1 MSSQQI
7 ISNCHRLIYP
17 VTLPWLLC
25 LSSHLLWFFSP
36 WFSYSVI
43 YTAFQKPFH
52 PETADPINM
61 HACHLQIWSTHK
73 CKSECIAV
81 LCWVAGATSCLGSP
95 VRGDSTCVWTL
106 GGRHT
111 LWFIIWRTI
120 FHLKVCAYDSLVLF
134 CLFVLIWNS
143 PVYQLTVNVMP
154 PSQSQID
161 FADAIVGHNPYQNS

>member
-7 ISNCHRLIYP
+7 ISNCHRLVYP

-25 LSSHLLWFFSP
+25 LSSHLLWFFSSMI
-36 WFSYSVI
+36 FIQCKIYSR
-43 YTAFQKPFH
+43 TAVQKPFH

-81 LCWVAGATSCLGSP
+81 LCWVAGATDCLGSP
-95 VRGDSTCVWTL
+95 VRGDTACVWTL

-111 LWFIIWRTI
+111 LWFIIWRMI
-120 FHLKVCAYDSLVLF
+120 FHLKACAYDSLVLF
-134 CLFVLIWNS
+134 VCLDLEFSSLPAS
-143 PVYQLTVNVMP
+143 
-154 PSQSQID
+154 
-161 FADAIVGHNPYQNS
+161 